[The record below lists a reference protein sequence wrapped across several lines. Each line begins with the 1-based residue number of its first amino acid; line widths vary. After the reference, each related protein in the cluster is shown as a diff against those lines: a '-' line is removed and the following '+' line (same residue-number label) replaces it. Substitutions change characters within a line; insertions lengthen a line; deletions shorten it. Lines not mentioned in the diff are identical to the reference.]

1 MSIRPRRSALYM
13 PGSNPRALEKARDLP
28 ADVLILD
35 LEDAVAPERKEEARA
50 QVIAA
55 IAAGGYGER
64 ELLVR
69 CNALD
74 TPWGADDL
82 RALARAGADGLVF
95 SKVNSAAD
103 VQAAARLLDEA
114 GAPGEPALWI
124 MAETAR
130 CILDI
135 DAVAGAHRRLRG
147 ILMGT
152 SDLARECRIRH
163 TPDRAGFLTTLS
175 HCVLAA
181 RAHGLEILDGVHLDL
196 DDEAGLARHC
206 EQGRDLGFDGK
217 TLIHPKQLAAA
228 NAAFAPSPESLAR
241 ARKIIDAWQQAS
253 AAGKAV
259 VVVDGRLV
267 ENLHV
272 QEAERDLELAERIS
286 RVGW

>member
-13 PGSNPRALEKARDLP
+13 PGSNPRALEKARELP

-74 TPWGADDL
+74 TPWGTDDL
-82 RALARAGADGLVF
+82 RALARAGAHGLVL

-175 HCVLAA
+175 LCVLAA

-196 DDEAGLARHC
+196 DDDAGLARHC

-228 NAAFAPSPESLAR
+228 NAAFAPSPEALAR
-241 ARKIIDAWQQAS
+241 ARKIIDAWQEAS

-272 QEAERDLELAERIS
+272 QEAERDLELAERIG

>member
-35 LEDAVAPERKEEARA
+35 LEDAVAPERKEDARA

-74 TPWGADDL
+74 TPWGAEDL
-82 RALARAGADGLVF
+82 RALAGAGADGLVL

-163 TPDRAGFLTTLS
+163 TPDRAGFITTLS
-175 HCVLAA
+175 LCVLAA
-181 RAHGLEILDGVHLDL
+181 RAHGLEVLDGVHLDL
-196 DDEAGLARHC
+196 DDDEGLARQC

-228 NAAFAPSPESLAR
+228 NAAFAPAPAAIAR
-241 ARKIIDAWQQAS
+241 ARKIIAAWQDAS

-272 QEAERDLELAERIS
+272 QEAERDLALAERIA

>member
-82 RALARAGADGLVF
+82 RALARAGADGLVL

-163 TPDRAGFLTTLS
+163 TPDRAGCLTTWCL
-175 HCVLAA
+175 CGQAA

>member
-13 PGSNPRALEKARDLP
+13 PGSNPRALEKARELP

-35 LEDAVAPERKEEARA
+35 LEDAVAPERKAEARA
-50 QVIAA
+50 QVITA

-82 RALARAGADGLVF
+82 RAMAHSGAHGLVL

-114 GAPGEPALWI
+114 GAPGEPVLWI

-163 TPDRAGFLTTLS
+163 TPGRAGFIPTLGL
-175 HCVLAA
+175 CVLAA

-196 DDEAGLARHC
+196 DDDEGLARQC

-228 NAAFAPSPESLAR
+228 NAAFAPSPESLVR
-241 ARKIIDAWQQAS
+241 ARRIIDAWQQAS
-253 AAGKAV
+253 AGGKAV

-272 QEAERDLELAERIS
+272 QEAERDLELAEGIGRM
-286 RVGW
+286 GW

>member
-13 PGSNPRALEKARDLP
+13 PGSNPRALEKARSLP

-82 RALARAGADGLVF
+82 RALAGAGADGLVL
-95 SKVNSAAD
+95 SKVNAAAD
-103 VQAAARLLDEA
+103 VHAAARILEAA

-135 DAVAGAHRRLRG
+135 DRVAGAHRRLRG

-163 TPDRAGFLTTLS
+163 TPDRAGFITTLS
-175 HCVLAA
+175 LCVLSA

-196 DDEAGLARHC
+196 DDDAGLARQC

-217 TLIHPKQLAAA
+217 TLIHPKQLDAA
-228 NAAFAPSPESLAR
+228 NAAFAPSPEAIVH
-241 ARKIIDAWQQAS
+241 ARKIIDAWQDAS
-253 AAGKAV
+253 ASGKAV
-259 VVVDGRLV
+259 VVIDGRLV

-272 QEAERDLELAERIS
+272 QEAERDLELAERIA

>member
-50 QVIAA
+50 KVIAA

-74 TPWGADDL
+74 TPWGAEDL
-82 RALARAGADGLVF
+82 RALARAGADGLVL

-103 VQAAARLLDEA
+103 VQAAARILDEA

-135 DAVAGAHRRLRG
+135 DAVSGSHRRLRG

-175 HCVLAA
+175 LCVLAA

-228 NAAFAPSPESLAR
+228 NMAFAPAPEALAR
-241 ARKIIDAWQQAS
+241 ARRIIEAWQQAS

-272 QEAERDLELAERIS
+272 QEAERELELAERIG

>member
-55 IAAGGYGER
+55 IAARGYGER

-82 RALARAGADGLVF
+82 RALARAGADGLVL

-103 VQAAARLLDEA
+103 VQAAARILDEA

-135 DAVAGAHRRLRG
+135 DAVAGSHRRLRG

-163 TPDRAGFLTTLS
+163 TPDRAGFLTTLGL
-175 HCVLAA
+175 CVLAA

-272 QEAERDLELAERIS
+272 QEAERDLALAERIS